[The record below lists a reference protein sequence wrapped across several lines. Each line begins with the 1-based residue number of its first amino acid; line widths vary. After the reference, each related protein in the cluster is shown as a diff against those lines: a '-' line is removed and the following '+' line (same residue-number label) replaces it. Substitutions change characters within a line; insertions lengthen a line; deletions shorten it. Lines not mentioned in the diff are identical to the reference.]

1 MLQLI
6 FQYFKRQFLTKINFF
21 LLNFFKQIT
30 ELKPATSYVFLV
42 RAENSYGLS
51 MPSPLSS
58 AIKTL
63 GTDKSIVP
71 PSELAAAR
79 MFLSGKVS
87 KLMNILLYCGGC
99 DVIYGRD
106 IVVFF
111 FFSFKF
117 S

>member
-6 FQYFKRQFLTKINFF
+6 LHPLKGNFVFYFKFCNLTINSSYI
-21 LLNFFKQIT
+21 LQIT

-87 KLMNILLYCGGC
+87 N
-99 DVIYGRD
+99 
-106 IVVFF
+106 
-111 FFSFKF
+111 
-117 S
+117 